1 MRSRTILLVLASV
14 VALAATAGVAI
25 WIRRSGQPEGETVA
39 GLVERLREGAA
50 TARREAATALG
61 QVEGPGV
68 SASARGLVAAL
79 DDRDA
84 EVRAR
89 AARSLGGLLGA
100 NPLTTLVDDA
110 ARVLG
115 AALGDKDARVR
126 ASSAIALRG
135 LGRDPPRSLDALYD
149 GLRGDDPTLRHA
161 SAAAF
166 ASRPITGGDDL
177 RRLLDGLDDEDEAV
191 RRAARAALSRPHR
204 DLTASMAL
212 PVLGATIRS
221 GSPAAREITA
231 TALGRS
237 LGRVPA
243 ARDLLLAVLARDA
256 DPSVRVAAAAALGAF
271 SEDPAARAALRAATD
286 DPDLRVRAT
295 VSASL
300 AVGRRSARAEAIAG
314 LRTALAGD
322 VSRADLADAVAS
334 DPARAAARLV
344 TALRDPSPL
353 VRAAAAIALG
363 EVADRSPDPRAA
375 IDSLSLALG
384 DADPSVRRAAAS
396 ALSRFGAAAR
406 PAADALKRAL
416 LDADRGVSAAALVT
430 LQGIDRTVRVR

>member
-1 MRSRTILLVLASV
+1 MRSRTIPLVLASI
-14 VALAATAGVAI
+14 VALGAAAGVAL
-25 WIRRSGQPEGETVA
+25 WIGRSGQPEGETVA
-39 GLVERLREGAA
+39 GLVERLRAGSA

-68 SASARGLVAAL
+68 AASARGLVAAL

-89 AARSLGGLLGA
+89 AARSLGSLLEA

-110 ARVLG
+110 ARVLT
-115 AALGDKDARVR
+115 AALGDRDARVR
-126 ASSAIALRG
+126 ASAAVALRG
-135 LGRDPPRSLDALYD
+135 LGRDPPRSLDALFD
-149 GLRGDDPTLRHA
+149 GLRSDDPALRHA
-161 SAAAF
+161 SAEALAP
-166 ASRPITGGDDL
+166 RPIGGAEDL
-177 RRLLDGLDDEDEAV
+177 RRLLDGLDDEDETI
-191 RRAARAALSRPHR
+191 RRAARSALARPHR
-204 DLTASMAL
+204 DLSASMAL

-221 GSPAAREITA
+221 GSPAAREAAA
-231 TALGRS
+231 TALGRW

-243 ARDLLLAVLARDA
+243 ARDLLLAVLSRDG

-271 SEDPAARAALRAATD
+271 SEDPSARAALRVATD

-295 VSASL
+295 ASASL

-314 LRTALAGD
+314 LKIALAGD
-322 VSRADLADAVAS
+322 ASRADLADAVAF
-334 DPARAAARLV
+334 DPAGAAVRLLA
-344 TALRDPSPL
+344 ALRDPSPS

-375 IDSLSLALG
+375 IDGLSLALG

-396 ALSRFGAAAR
+396 ALSRFGAAAQS
-406 PAADALKRAL
+406 ASDALKRAL
-416 LDADRGVSAAALVT
+416 RDTDRGVSAAALVT
-430 LQGIDRTVRVR
+430 LRGLDRPVRVR